1 MFLFSCNKVFQ
12 GKHVDCFGDSIY
24 MSYAEAEDKLKS
36 NTRSELSENRLLK
49 KQARKKKAISSLWRV
64 LENRRENSEDDVR
77 KALKRA
83 GLEKY
88 FVDEFA
94 LRKFTPDLDFY
105 TKVKNKKI
113 EERDAEIFYKEGE
126 KNPKFKDQVHLSS
139 GEKQIINLFYKLIF
153 DIKIYRNLSICN

>member
-1 MFLFSCNKVFQ
+1 
-12 GKHVDCFGDSIY
+12 
-24 MSYAEAEDKLKS
+24 MSYAEAEDELKS
-36 NTRSELSENRLLK
+36 NTNSELSKNRLLK
-49 KQARKKKAISSLWRV
+49 KQARKKKGISSLWRV

-94 LRKFTPDLDFY
+94 LRKFTSDLDFY

-113 EERDAEIFYKEGE
+113 EERDAKSFTKRERKIRTSRIKFIFLLV
-126 KNPKFKDQVHLSS
+126 KN
-139 GEKQIINLFYKLIF
+139 
-153 DIKIYRNLSICN
+153 R